1 MDEEVAGTVD
11 LKVDRS
17 EIKFNGPGCFA
28 PPASPGLKESDGCSD
43 FCEGSDLG
51 RCSAV
56 GVGVTL
62 TVATP
67 CSICKRLSLP
77 KPLAELANFFL
88 ALALDLLIPRR
99 VLRHELHALS
109 GGLR

>member
-17 EIKFNGPGCFA
+17 EIKFNV
-28 PPASPGLKESDGCSD
+28 PGLKESDGCSD
-43 FCEGSDLG
+43 FCEGSDPG

-88 ALALDLLIPRR
+88 ALDLLIPRR